1 MTRTLNSFPFESSE
15 AEAHH
20 TFNILIAYQNLE
32 TGKHAKNTYD
42 FLVKNL
48 GADCHFTNEMWKFE
62 VLGIPHLQEIAAKDA
77 AKADIIIISCD
88 GTQLPHE
95 VSAWIERWLSQPHHA
110 FALVAMFNSP
120 AEQGEVRNEVRSYL
134 AGVAKRGNME
144 FFDQPDA
151 WPPVTNAAEVFMF
164 QRQAG
169 LEEHLP
175 TLAAYDQ
182 SDKISPRWGIN
193 E

>member
-1 MTRTLNSFPFESSE
+1 MTRTLSSFPFESSE
-15 AEAHH
+15 AEA

-62 VLGIPHLQEIAAKDA
+62 VLGIPHLQEMAAKDA

-88 GTQLPHE
+88 GAQLPHE

-120 AEQGEVRNEVRSYL
+120 AEQGQVRNEVRSYL

-144 FFDQPDA
+144 FFAQPDA
-151 WPPVTNAAEVFMF
+151 SPPVTNAAEIFRF
-164 QRQAG
+164 QRQTG

-175 TLAAYDQ
+175 TLAAYDR